1 MDYMQFL
8 SDFLEILLAALLPVA
23 VGFAV
28 AYLKAL
34 TEKKLAE
41 IKSEWPDAFSVVEMI
56 ASQVVRAAEQAG
68 VAGFVDDK
76 KKYALE
82 MAEKWLLQYDL
93 DIDLDLISAA
103 IEAEVMR
110 QFKKE

>member
-56 ASQVVRAAEQAG
+56 AAQVVAAAEQAG
-68 VAGFVDDK
+68 AAELIDDK
-76 KKYALE
+76 KEFALD
-82 MAEKWLLQYDL
+82 MAKKWLLQYDL

-103 IEAEVMR
+103 IEAEVIR